1 MRTVSK
7 NLATRRS
14 FFMFPANEVALL
26 HALDP
31 IFVLMAAYGLAL
43 LFAGAAISKLASL
56 AEFEGVVQNFRL
68 LPRPL
73 VKPVAWLLA
82 PTELTVA
89 LGLAATT
96 TRPYAAFAAVLLL
109 MTFAAAI
116 AINLWRGRRII
127 DCGCFGSMLDQTLS
141 WALVARNGAL
151 TALAAVM
158 AASGP
163 PIRPPH
169 WFEIVTAFG
178 GALTII
184 IAALTVSQLWS
195 NSMALRAQPLG
206 KRQR

>member
-96 TRPYAAFAAVLLL
+96 TRHGV
-109 MTFAAAI
+109 I
-116 AINLWRGRRII
+116 AR
-127 DCGCFGSMLDQTLS
+127 
-141 WALVARNGAL
+141 
-151 TALAAVM
+151 
-158 AASGP
+158 
-163 PIRPPH
+163 
-169 WFEIVTAFG
+169 
-178 GALTII
+178 
-184 IAALTVSQLWS
+184 AALDSRELS
-195 NSMALRAQPLG
+195 LRQEVDLRVAAPRSA
-206 KRQR
+206 KVW

>member
-14 FFMFPANEVALL
+14 FFMSPASEVALL
-26 HALDP
+26 SALDP
-31 IFVLMAAYGLAL
+31 VFVLMAAYGLAL
-43 LFAGAAISKLASL
+43 LFAGAAISKLANL
-56 AEFEGVVQNFRL
+56 AEFEGVVENFRL

-73 VKPVAWLLA
+73 VKPVTWLLPPA
-82 PTELTVA
+82 ELTVA
-89 LGLAATT
+89 LGLAVTPI
-96 TRPYAAFAAVLLL
+96 RPYAAFTAALLL

-116 AINLWRGRRII
+116 AINLGRGRRTI

-141 WALVARNGAL
+141 WALVARNAAL

-169 WFEIVTAFG
+169 WFDIVTALG
-178 GALTII
+178 GAVTLI
-184 IAALTVSQLWS
+184 IAGLTAGQLRS
-195 NSMALRAQPLG
+195 NDMALRAQPLG